1 MLALLEIKAPETDV
15 EEMVVPVSFKRQP
28 KDFKGI
34 TISTRSTTEL
44 IEILRGAVE
53 IPLEHK
59 QAHLAAMYPPL
70 GNPGEG
76 LRILASQDKPGGM
89 STAVKYRGY
98 WFYIDETDQLTKQ
111 SFRLLRFFWSLDISG
126 SIDDGST
133 PVLTIPVS

>member
-1 MLALLEIKAPETDV
+1 MSWGQHNEFRKFWKNDTPFDDVINTDWKTYEEKVKKLLALLEIKAPETDV

-44 IEILRGAVE
+44 IEILPGAVE

-59 QAHLAAMYPPL
+59 KAHLAAMFPSL

-89 STAVKYRGY
+89 STAVKS
-98 WFYIDETDQLTKQ
+98 QHL
-111 SFRLLRFFWSLDISG
+111 SSPS
-126 SIDDGST
+126 
-133 PVLTIPVS
+133 P